1 MKNMRPQDALE
12 KAVEKLGSQTNIAKL
27 VNVKPPTVSAWLSG
41 KRPIPAKRAIQIE
54 KLTGVS
60 RKDLCPQ
67 VFDGE

>member
-1 MKNMRPQDALE
+1 MKAIDQAI
-12 KAVEKLGSQTNIAKL
+12 KKLGNQSILAQAL
-27 VNVKPPTVSAWLSG
+27 GVSVQAVNQWKSEL
-41 KRPIPAKRAIQIE
+41 RPIPPKRAVQIE